1 MKLKTGKATKL
12 LKSWN
17 EMIRNAIL
25 WFRVNAIKFVFIKL
39 DQTLF
44 YKSLNYRTFKCK
56 IFNNDI

>member
-1 MKLKTGKATKL
+1 
-12 LKSWN
+12 
-17 EMIRNAIL
+17 MIRNAIL

-44 YKSLNYRTFKCK
+44 YKSLNYKTFKCK